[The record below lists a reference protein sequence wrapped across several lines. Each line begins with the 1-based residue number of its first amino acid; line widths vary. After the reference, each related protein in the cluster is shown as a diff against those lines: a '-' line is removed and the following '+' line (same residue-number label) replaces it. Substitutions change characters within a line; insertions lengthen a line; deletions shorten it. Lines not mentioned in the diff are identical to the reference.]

1 MENAQTVLAID
12 KIFEILDNG
21 NWHKLTEVAEKT
33 GTQKS
38 KVELISSFLANYNF
52 LEFDKKTER
61 IRLSNQ
67 LQIFLTKIRKIE
79 QEETGEK
86 RRTAVKRLFL
96 F

>member
-1 MENAQTVLAID
+1 MLAID

-21 NWHKLTEVAEKT
+21 DWHKLTEVAEKT

-38 KVELISSFLANYNF
+38 KVKLISSFLANYDF
-52 LEFDKKTER
+52 LEFDKKTDR

-67 LQIFLTKIRKIE
+67 LQSFLRKIRKIE

-86 RRTAVKRLFL
+86 KALL
-96 F
+96 S

>member
-1 MENAQTVLAID
+1 MLAID

-21 NWHKLTEVAEKT
+21 DWHKLTEVAEKT

-38 KVELISSFLANYNF
+38 KVKLISSFLANYDF
-52 LEFDKKTER
+52 LEFDKKTDR

-67 LQIFLTKIRKIE
+67 LQSFLRKIRKIE

-86 RRTAVKRLFL
+86 KSTAVMSLFL

>member
-1 MENAQTVLAID
+1 MLAID

-21 NWHKLTEVAEKT
+21 DWHKLMEVAEKT

-38 KVELISSFLANYNF
+38 KVKLISSFLANYDF
-52 LEFDKKTER
+52 LEFDKKTDR

-67 LQIFLTKIRKIE
+67 LQSFLRKIRKIE

-86 RRTAVKRLFL
+86 KALL
-96 F
+96 S

>member
-1 MENAQTVLAID
+1 MLAID

-21 NWHKLTEVAEKT
+21 DWHKLMEVAEKT

-38 KVELISSFLANYNF
+38 KVKLISSFLANYDF
-52 LEFDKKTER
+52 LEFDKKTDR

-67 LQIFLTKIRKIE
+67 LQTFIKKIRKIE

-86 RRTAVKRLFL
+86 KALL
-96 F
+96 S

>member
-1 MENAQTVLAID
+1 MLAID

-21 NWHKLTEVAEKT
+21 KWHNLTEVAEKT
-33 GTQKS
+33 GTQKT
-38 KVELISSFLANYNF
+38 KVELISSFLANYDF
-52 LEFDKKTER
+52 LEFDKKTDR

-67 LQIFLTKIRKIE
+67 LQTFIKKIRKIE

-86 RRTAVKRLFL
+86 KSTAVMRSFL